1 MGLSLLAKQSFRAG
15 ALSMALCVGVVGS
28 VSGMSAPAYAKAAPA
43 SFADLAERLSPA
55 VVNISTSQMAETRR
69 RGPVPGLPEGS
80 PFGEFFDEF
89 LDRDGPSG
97 KGKSAPRK
105 VQSLGSGFVID
116 AKGIIITNNHV
127 IAKADEITVN
137 FPDGTKL
144 PAEVIGTDP
153 KTDIAV
159 LRVKPTTDL
168 VAVKFGKSDK
178 SRVGDWVIA
187 IGNPF
192 GLGGTVTAGIISA
205 INRDINAGPYD
216 DFIQTDASINRGN
229 SGGPLFN
236 MDGDVIGVNTAI
248 ISPSGGSIG
257 IGFSVPSA
265 IALPVIEQLQS
276 FGETRRG
283 WLGVKI
289 QGVTDEIAE
298 GLGMDEAKGAL
309 VAGVTEG
316 GPAADAKLES
326 GDVIVEFDGRDVPE
340 MRDLPRMVAE
350 TEIGRDV
357 HVVVIRD
364 GKRKKL
370 SVTLGRLE
378 EAEEKELA
386 DSKDEKEN
394 KDGPITLGMS
404 LSKIDDEARRRHNIG
419 EGTDGVLVVA
429 VDPASFA
436 ATQGLRAGDVI
447 VEVAKEAVS
456 SPKEVKK
463 IVAEQKEKGR
473 KSVLLLVSST
483 GDMRF
488 VAVRI
493 EEKE

>member
-1 MGLSLLAKQSFRAG
+1 MGLSLLARQSFRAG
-15 ALSMALCVGVVGS
+15 AMSIALCVGVVGS
-28 VSGMSAPAYAKAAPA
+28 VSGASAPAYAKAAPA

-69 RGPVPGLPEGS
+69 SSPVPGLPEGS

-89 LDRDGPSG
+89 LDRQGQSG
-97 KGKSAPRK
+97 KRQSVPRK

-127 IAKADEITVN
+127 IAKADEIMVN

-159 LRVKPTTDL
+159 LKVTPAHDL
-168 VAVKFGKSDK
+168 VAVKFGKSEK

-257 IGFSVPSA
+257 IGFSVPA
-265 IALPVIEQLQS
+265 ATAVPVIKQLQS

-298 GLGMDEAKGAL
+298 GLGMDEAMGAL

-350 TEIGRDV
+350 TEIGSDV
-357 HVVVIRD
+357 YVVVIRD
-364 GKRKKL
+364 GERKKL

-386 DSKDEKEN
+386 DAKDKKDSKE
-394 KDGPITLGMS
+394 GPITLGMS
-404 LSKIDDEARRRHNIG
+404 LSKIDDDARRRHSID
-419 EGTDGVLVVA
+419 EETKGVLVVS

-436 ATQGLRAGDVI
+436 ATQGLRPGDVI

-456 SPKEVKK
+456 TPKDVKK

-493 EEKE
+493 EEKK

>member
-1 MGLSLLAKQSFRAG
+1 MGLSLLAKQSLRAAILSS
-15 ALSMALCVGVVGS
+15 ALSIGVVAGVAGTS
-28 VSGMSAPAYAKAAPA
+28 VPAYAKAAPA

-69 RGPVPGLPEGS
+69 SGLSPRLPEGS

-89 LDRDGPSG
+89 LDRQGQGG
-97 KGKSAPRK
+97 KGQSVPRK

-127 IAKADEITVN
+127 VAKADEIMVN

-159 LRVKPTTDL
+159 LKVKPESDL
-168 VAVKFGKSDK
+168 VAVKFGKSEK
-178 SRVGDWVIA
+178 SRVGDWVVA

-257 IGFSVPSA
+257 IGFSVPA
-265 IALPVIEQLQS
+265 ATAVPVIEQLQS

-298 GLGMDEAKGAL
+298 GLGMDEAMGAL

-357 HVVVIRD
+357 VVVVVRD
-364 GKRKKL
+364 GERKKL

-386 DSKDEKEN
+386 DAKDSTDDK
-394 KDGPITLGMS
+394 GAPITLGMS
-404 LSKIDDEARRRHNIG
+404 LSKIDDEARRRFSMD
-419 EGTDGVLVVA
+419 EDTKGVLVDA

-456 SPKEVKK
+456 TPAEVKK

-493 EEKE
+493 EEKK